1 MDFFYDG
8 QIRRYVTQFMRVF
21 IGFKYQAGDKEERL
35 VPVMYGDLTRQVA
48 SIIKDNSENKMPTVP
63 RISCYITGLELD
75 TSRLADSTFVSKMNI
90 RERTYQDVAGQ
101 RVYGTEQGA
110 GYTVERL
117 MPTPFKLK
125 VKADVW
131 TSNTD
136 QKLQLLEQILIL
148 FNPSLEVQTTDN
160 YVDWTSLSVIYLT
173 STNFSSRSIPQGTD
187 TDIDI
192 ASLEFEMPIYI
203 SPPTKVKK
211 LGVVRAVINNMF
223 TNTGDA
229 VNINNLIYNDS
240 DIQTAVE
247 YKRYGIVMLK
257 ADNGVAGDYNISIVD
272 VGQAVLDAGL
282 DLPPEKIGKKLD
294 WQLILDQ
301 YGGYKEGVSRITFKQ
316 PNGSELVGSITVNPV
331 DPTLLVVSMDMDTVP
346 GNTLIT
352 TGRNPDNTVYTSVRS
367 ASKGTIDAII
377 NPYNFNPLTT
387 YGSKANYP
395 VGLRYL
401 MLDDLNM
408 FLAPT
413 QAASITSN
421 IIDTDID
428 YYRIVRPDQKQKAGA
443 ANLPRSYSNIFQTK
457 VYVNGTEVGFTEVE
471 DGGVFENF
479 NNNTSVNAG
488 SFVVNNYYKITSL
501 GNTVW
506 SNIGASS
513 NFTVG
518 TIFQATGIGLGSGTA
533 TQVYR
538 TTSGKYKIRLNDF
551 PPLEDGNGNASVIK
565 YTIEKYTYP
574 DWYTE
579 GDDPDTLLVETDV
592 YLPGKPE
599 RSSGPLAWKNLD
611 DSDVFIKA
619 NSIIE
624 WNSSR
629 WVSVFD
635 PDEVATNVYIT
646 NLRTGIQYKWN
657 GVQWLKS
664 FEGEYLPGSWRL
676 TLNP

>member
-75 TSRLADSTFVSKMNI
+75 TSRLADSTFVSKVNV
-90 RERTYQDVAGQ
+90 RERTYEDVAGQ
-101 RVYGTEQGA
+101 RVYGNEQGA

-117 MPTPFKLK
+117 MPTPFKLR

-173 STNFSSRSIPQGTD
+173 STNFSSRSIPQGTE

-294 WQLILDQ
+294 WQLVLDQ

-352 TGRNPDNTVYTSVRS
+352 EGRYPDNTVYTSVRS

-387 YGSKANYP
+387 YGTKANYP

-428 YYRIVRPDQKQKAGA
+428 FYRIVRPDQKQKASIT
-443 ANLPRSYSNIFQTK
+443 NLPRSYSNIFQTK
-457 VYVNGTEVGFTEVE
+457 VYVNGVEVGFTEVE
-471 DGGVFENF
+471 DGGLFETF
-479 NNNTSVNAG
+479 GPTS
-488 SFVVNNYYKITSL
+488 
-501 GNTVW
+501 
-506 SNIGASS
+506 
-513 NFTVG
+513 
-518 TIFQATGIGLGSGTA
+518 
-533 TQVYR
+533 YR
-538 TTSGKYKIRLNDF
+538 TASGKYKIRLNEF

-624 WNSSR
+624 WNGSR

-635 PDEVATNVYIT
+635 PDEVSTNVYIT

>member
-21 IGFKYQAGDKEERL
+21 IGFKYQAGDGDQRL

-75 TSRLADSTFVSKMNI
+75 TSRLADSTFVSKVNV

-117 MPTPFKLK
+117 MPTPFKLR

-173 STNFSSRSIPQGTD
+173 STNFSSRSIPQGTE

-294 WQLILDQ
+294 WQLVLDQ
-301 YGGYKEGVSRITFKQ
+301 YGGYKQGVSRITFKQ
-316 PNGSELVGSITVNPV
+316 PNGGELVGSIAVNPV

-352 TGRNPDNTVYTSVRS
+352 TGRYPDNTVYTSVRS

-387 YGSKANYP
+387 YGTKANYP

-413 QAASITSN
+413 RAASIATN

-428 YYRIVRPDQKQKAGA
+428 YYRIVRPDQKQKASA
-443 ANLPRSYSNIFQTK
+443 SNLPRSYSNIFQTK
-457 VYVNGTEVGFTEVE
+457 VYVNGVEVGFTEVE
-471 DGGVFENF
+471 DGGEFETF
-479 NNNTSVNAG
+479 ASTS
-488 SFVVNNYYKITSL
+488 
-501 GNTVW
+501 
-506 SNIGASS
+506 
-513 NFTVG
+513 
-518 TIFQATGIGLGSGTA
+518 
-533 TQVYR
+533 YR
-538 TTSGKYKIRLNDF
+538 TVSGKYKIRLNEF
-551 PPLEDGNGNASVIK
+551 PPLEDSNGDASIIK

-599 RSSGPLAWKNLD
+599 RSSGPSAWKNLD

-624 WNSSR
+624 WDGSR

-635 PDEVATNVYIT
+635 PEEVTTNIYIT
-646 NLRTGIQYKWN
+646 NLRTGIQYKWD

>member
-75 TSRLADSTFVSKMNI
+75 TSRLADSTFVSKVNV

-117 MPTPFKLK
+117 MPTPFKLR

-173 STNFSSRSIPQGTD
+173 STNFSSRSIPQGTE

-229 VNINNLIYNDS
+229 VNMNNLIYNDG
-240 DIQTAVE
+240 DIVNTIE
-247 YKRYGIVMLK
+247 YKNYGIVMLK

-294 WQLILDQ
+294 WQLVLDQ
-301 YGGYKEGVSRITFKQ
+301 YGGYKQGVSRITFKQ
-316 PNGSELVGSITVNPV
+316 PNGGELVGSIAVNPV

-352 TGRNPDNTVYTSVRS
+352 TGRYPDNTVYTSVRS

-387 YGSKANYP
+387 YGTKANYP

-413 QAASITSN
+413 RAASIATN

-428 YYRIVRPDQKQKAGA
+428 YYRIVRPDQKQKASA
-443 ANLPRSYSNIFQTK
+443 SNLPRSYSNIFQTK
-457 VYVNGTEVGFTEVE
+457 VYVNGVEVGFAEVE
-471 DGGVFENF
+471 DGGEFQTF
-479 NNNTSVNAG
+479 SSTS
-488 SFVVNNYYKITSL
+488 
-501 GNTVW
+501 
-506 SNIGASS
+506 
-513 NFTVG
+513 
-518 TIFQATGIGLGSGTA
+518 
-533 TQVYR
+533 YR
-538 TTSGKYKIRLNDF
+538 TVSGKYKIRLNEF
-551 PPLEDGNGNASVIK
+551 PPLEDSNGDASVIK

-574 DWYTE
+574 DWFSE
-579 GDDPDTLLVETDV
+579 GDDPDTETVETNV

-599 RSSGPLAWKNLD
+599 RSSGPTAWKNLD
-611 DSDVFIKA
+611 DSDTYIKA

-624 WNSSR
+624 WSGSK

-635 PDEVATNVYIT
+635 PEEVTTNIYIT
-646 NLRTGIQYKWN
+646 NLRTGIQYKWD

>member
-75 TSRLADSTFVSKMNI
+75 TSRLADSTFVSKVNI
-90 RERTYQDVAGQ
+90 RERTYEDVAGQ

-229 VNINNLIYNDS
+229 VNINNLIYNDG
-240 DIQTAVE
+240 DLQTAVE

-294 WQLILDQ
+294 WQLVLDQ

-316 PNGSELVGSITVNPV
+316 PNGGELVGSITVNPV

-346 GNTLIT
+346 GNTLIA
-352 TGRNPDNTVYTSVRS
+352 TGRYPDNTVYTSVRS

-377 NPYNFNPLTT
+377 NPYNFNPLST
-387 YGSKANYP
+387 YGTKANYP

-413 QAASITSN
+413 RAASIATN

-428 YYRIVRPDQKQKAGA
+428 YYRIVRPDQKQKASA
-443 ANLPRSYSNIFQTK
+443 SNLPRSYSNIFQTK
-457 VYVNGTEVGFTEVE
+457 VYVNGVEVGFTEVE
-471 DGGVFENF
+471 DGGVFETF
-479 NNNTSVNAG
+479 ASTS
-488 SFVVNNYYKITSL
+488 
-501 GNTVW
+501 
-506 SNIGASS
+506 
-513 NFTVG
+513 
-518 TIFQATGIGLGSGTA
+518 
-533 TQVYR
+533 YR
-538 TTSGKYKIRLNDF
+538 TVSGKYKIRLNEF
-551 PPLEDGNGNASVIK
+551 PPLEDGNGVASVIK

-574 DWYTE
+574 DWFSE

-599 RSSGPLAWKNLD
+599 RSSGPTAWKNLD

-624 WNSSR
+624 WNGSR

-635 PDEVATNVYIT
+635 PEEVTTNIYIT
-646 NLRTGIQYKWN
+646 NLRTGIQYKWD

>member
-1 MDFFYDG
+1 
-8 QIRRYVTQFMRVF
+8 
-21 IGFKYQAGDKEERL
+21 
-35 VPVMYGDLTRQVA
+35 MYGDLTRQVA

-75 TSRLADSTFVSKMNI
+75 TSRLADSTFVSKVNI
-90 RERTYQDVAGQ
+90 RERTYEDVAGQ

-125 VKADVW
+125 VKADIW

-136 QKLQLLEQILIL
+136 QKLQLLEQMLIL

-160 YVDWTSLSVIYLT
+160 YIDWTSLSVIYLT
-173 STNFSSRSIPQGTD
+173 STNFSSRSIPQGTE

-211 LGVVRAVINNMF
+211 LGVVRAVVNNMF

-229 VNINNLIYNDS
+229 ININNLIYNDS
-240 DIQTAVE
+240 DIKETVE

-272 VGQAVLDAGL
+272 VGQAVIDAGL

-294 WQLILDQ
+294 WQLVLDQ

-316 PNGSELVGSITVNPV
+316 PNGGELVGSITVNPV

-387 YGSKANYP
+387 YGTKANYP

-428 YYRIVRPDQKQKAGA
+428 YYRIVRPDQRQKASA
-443 ANLPRSYSNIFQTK
+443 SNLPRSYSNIFQTK
-457 VYVNGTEVGFTEVE
+457 VYVNGVEVGFTEVE
-471 DGGVFENF
+471 DGGIFETF
-479 NNNTSVNAG
+479 SSTS
-488 SFVVNNYYKITSL
+488 
-501 GNTVW
+501 
-506 SNIGASS
+506 
-513 NFTVG
+513 
-518 TIFQATGIGLGSGTA
+518 
-533 TQVYR
+533 YR
-538 TTSGKYKIRLNDF
+538 TQSGKYKIRLNEF
-551 PPLEDGNGNASVIK
+551 PPLEDSNGDASIIK

-579 GDDPDTLLVETDV
+579 GDDPDTETVETDV
-592 YLPGKPE
+592 FLPGKPE
-599 RSSGPLAWKNLD
+599 RSSGPTAWKNLD

-624 WNSSR
+624 WNGSR

>member
-21 IGFKYQAGDKEERL
+21 IGFKYQAGDGDERL

-75 TSRLADSTFVSKMNI
+75 TSRLADSTFVSKVNV

-117 MPTPFKLK
+117 MPTPFKLR

-173 STNFSSRSIPQGTD
+173 STNFSSRSIPQGTE

-240 DIQTAVE
+240 DIQTAIE

-294 WQLILDQ
+294 WQLVLDQ

-316 PNGSELVGSITVNPV
+316 PNGGELVGSIAVNPV

-352 TGRNPDNTVYTSVRS
+352 VGRYPDNTVYTSVRS

-413 QAASITSN
+413 RAASIATN

-428 YYRIVRPDQKQKAGA
+428 YYRIVRPDQRQKASA
-443 ANLPRSYSNIFQTK
+443 SNLPRSYSNIFQTK
-457 VYVNGTEVGFTEVE
+457 VYVNGVEVGFTEVE
-471 DGGVFENF
+471 DGGLFETF
-479 NNNTSVNAG
+479 SSTS
-488 SFVVNNYYKITSL
+488 
-501 GNTVW
+501 
-506 SNIGASS
+506 
-513 NFTVG
+513 
-518 TIFQATGIGLGSGTA
+518 
-533 TQVYR
+533 YR
-538 TTSGKYKIRLNDF
+538 TASGKYKIRLNEF
-551 PPLEDGNGNASVIK
+551 PPLEDSNGDASVIK

-574 DWYTE
+574 DWFSE
-579 GDDPDTLLVETDV
+579 GDDPDTETVETDV

-599 RSSGPLAWKNLD
+599 RSSGPTAWKNLD

-624 WNSSR
+624 WNGSR

-635 PDEVATNVYIT
+635 PEEVTTNIYIT
-646 NLRTGIQYKWN
+646 NLRTGIQYKWD

>member
-48 SIIKDNSENKMPTVP
+48 GIIKDNSENKMPTVP
-63 RISCYITGLELD
+63 RIACYITGLELD
-75 TSRLADSTFVSKMNI
+75 TSRLADSTFVSKVNI
-90 RERTYQDVAGQ
+90 RERTYEDVAGQ
-101 RVYGTEQGA
+101 RVYGNEQGA

-211 LGVVRAVINNMF
+211 LGVVRAVVNNMF

-229 VNINNLIYNDS
+229 VNINNLIYNDGDVTS
-240 DIQTAVE
+240 TVE

-272 VGQAVLDAGL
+272 VGQAVIDAGL

-294 WQLILDQ
+294 WQLVLDQ
-301 YGGYKEGVSRITFKQ
+301 YGGYKEGVSRITFNQ
-316 PNGSELVGSITVNPV
+316 PNGGQLVGSIAVNPV

-352 TGRNPDNTVYTSVRS
+352 TGRYPDNTVYTSVRS

-387 YGSKANYP
+387 YGTKANYP

-401 MLDDLNM
+401 MLDDLNT

-413 QAASITSN
+413 RAASIATN

-428 YYRIVRPDQKQKAGA
+428 FYRIVRPDQKQKASA
-443 ANLPRSYSNIFQTK
+443 SNLPRSYSNIFQTK
-457 VYVNGTEVGFTEVE
+457 VYVNGVEVGFTEVE
-471 DGGVFENF
+471 DGG
-479 NNNTSVNAG
+479 
-488 SFVVNNYYKITSL
+488 
-501 GNTVW
+501 
-506 SNIGASS
+506 
-513 NFTVG
+513 
-518 TIFQATGIGLGSGTA
+518 IFQTFGPPENPGTS
-533 TQVYR
+533 YR
-538 TTSGKYKIRLNDF
+538 TVSGKYKIRLNEF

-599 RSSGPLAWKNLD
+599 RSSGPAAWKNLD

-624 WNSSR
+624 WNGSR

-635 PDEVATNVYIT
+635 PEEMATNVYIT
-646 NLRTGIQYKWN
+646 NLRTGIQYKWD

>member
-21 IGFKYQAGDKEERL
+21 IGFKFQAGDGEERL

-75 TSRLADSTFVSKMNI
+75 TSRLADSTFVSKVNI
-90 RERTYQDVAGQ
+90 RERTYEDVAGQ
-101 RVYGTEQGA
+101 RVYGNEQGA

-117 MPTPFKLK
+117 MPTPFKLR

-173 STNFSSRSIPQGTD
+173 STNFSSRSIPQGTE

-229 VNINNLIYNDS
+229 VNINNLIYNDG
-240 DIQTAVE
+240 DIVNTVE

-294 WQLILDQ
+294 WQLVLDQ

-316 PNGSELVGSITVNPV
+316 PNGGELVGTIAVNPV

-346 GNTLIT
+346 ANTLIT
-352 TGRNPDNTVYTSVRS
+352 QGRYPDNTVYTSVRS

-387 YGSKANYP
+387 YGSKTNYP

-413 QAASITSN
+413 RAASIATN

-428 YYRIVRPDQKQKAGA
+428 HYRIVRPNQKQKASA
-443 ANLPRSYSNIFQTK
+443 SNLPRSYSNIYQTK
-457 VYVNGTEVGFTEVE
+457 VYVNGVEVGFTEVE
-471 DGGVFENF
+471 DGGVFETF
-479 NNNTSVNAG
+479 ASTS
-488 SFVVNNYYKITSL
+488 
-501 GNTVW
+501 
-506 SNIGASS
+506 
-513 NFTVG
+513 
-518 TIFQATGIGLGSGTA
+518 
-533 TQVYR
+533 YR
-538 TTSGKYKIRLNDF
+538 TQSGKYKIRLDEF

-592 YLPGKPE
+592 FLPGKPE
-599 RSSGPLAWKNLD
+599 RSSGPTAWKNLD

-624 WNSSR
+624 WNGSR
-629 WVSVFD
+629 WVSIFD
-635 PDEVATNVYIT
+635 PEEVTTNVYIT
-646 NLRTGIQYKWN
+646 NLRTGIQYKWD

>member
-21 IGFKYQAGDKEERL
+21 IGFKYQAGDGDERL

-75 TSRLADSTFVSKMNI
+75 TSRLADSTFVSKVNI
-90 RERTYQDVAGQ
+90 RERTYEDVAGQ

-229 VNINNLIYNDS
+229 VNINNLIYNDG
-240 DIQTAVE
+240 DVQTAIE

-272 VGQAVLDAGL
+272 VGQAVIDAGL

-294 WQLILDQ
+294 WQLVLDQ

-316 PNGSELVGSITVNPV
+316 PNGGELVGSIAVNPV

-352 TGRNPDNTVYTSVRS
+352 TGRYPDNTVYTSVRS

-387 YGSKANYP
+387 YGTKANYP

-428 YYRIVRPDQKQKAGA
+428 YYRIVRPDQRQKASA
-443 ANLPRSYSNIFQTK
+443 SNLPRSYSNIFQTK
-457 VYVNGTEVGFTEVE
+457 VYVNGVEVGFTEVE
-471 DGGVFENF
+471 DGGIFETF
-479 NNNTSVNAG
+479 SSTS
-488 SFVVNNYYKITSL
+488 
-501 GNTVW
+501 
-506 SNIGASS
+506 
-513 NFTVG
+513 
-518 TIFQATGIGLGSGTA
+518 
-533 TQVYR
+533 YR
-538 TTSGKYKIRLNDF
+538 TQSGKYKIRLNEF
-551 PPLEDGNGNASVIK
+551 PPLEDSNGDASIIK

-592 YLPGKPE
+592 FLPGKPE
-599 RSSGPLAWKNLD
+599 RSSGPTAWKNLD

-624 WNSSR
+624 WNGSR

>member
-1 MDFFYDG
+1 MDFHYDG

-21 IGFKYQAGDKEERL
+21 IGFKYQAGDGEERL

-75 TSRLADSTFVSKMNI
+75 TSRLADSTFVSKVNV

-117 MPTPFKLK
+117 MPTPFKLR

-240 DIQTAVE
+240 DIQTAIE

-282 DLPPEKIGKKLD
+282 DLPPEKIGRKLD
-294 WQLILDQ
+294 WQLVLDQ
-301 YGGYKEGVSRITFKQ
+301 YGGYKEGVSRITFRQ
-316 PNGSELVGSITVNPV
+316 PNGSELIGSIAVNPV

-352 TGRNPDNTVYTSVRS
+352 TGRYPNNTVYTSVRS

-387 YGSKANYP
+387 YGTKANYP

-413 QAASITSN
+413 RAASIATN

-428 YYRIVRPDQKQKAGA
+428 YYRIVRPDQRQKASA
-443 ANLPRSYSNIFQTK
+443 SNLPRSYSNIFQTK
-457 VYVNGTEVGFTEVE
+457 VYVNGVEVGFTEVE
-471 DGGVFENF
+471 DGGVFETYAS
-479 NNNTSVNAG
+479 TS
-488 SFVVNNYYKITSL
+488 
-501 GNTVW
+501 
-506 SNIGASS
+506 
-513 NFTVG
+513 
-518 TIFQATGIGLGSGTA
+518 
-533 TQVYR
+533 YR
-538 TTSGKYKIRLNDF
+538 TVSGKYKIRLNEF
-551 PPLEDGNGNASVIK
+551 PPLEDSNGDASVIK
-565 YTIEKYTYP
+565 YTVEKYTYP
-574 DWYTE
+574 DWFSE
-579 GDDPDTLLVETDV
+579 GDDPDTETVETDV

-599 RSSGPLAWKNLD
+599 RSSGPTAWKNLD

-624 WNSSR
+624 WNGSR

-635 PDEVATNVYIT
+635 PEEVATNIYIT
-646 NLRTGIQYKWN
+646 NLRTGIQYKWD

>member
-21 IGFKYQAGDKEERL
+21 IGFKYQAGDGDERL

-75 TSRLADSTFVSKMNI
+75 TSRLADSTFVSKVNV

-117 MPTPFKLK
+117 MPTPFKLR

-173 STNFSSRSIPQGTD
+173 STNFSSRSIPQGTE

-240 DIQTAVE
+240 DIQTAIE

-294 WQLILDQ
+294 WQLVLDQ
-301 YGGYKEGVSRITFKQ
+301 YGGYKEGVSRITFRQ
-316 PNGSELVGSITVNPV
+316 PNGSQLVGSIAVNPV

-346 GNTLIT
+346 SNTLIA
-352 TGRNPDNTVYTSVRS
+352 TGRYPDNTVYTSVRS

-387 YGSKANYP
+387 YGTKANYP

-413 QAASITSN
+413 RAASIATN

-428 YYRIVRPDQKQKAGA
+428 YYRIVRPDQKQKASA
-443 ANLPRSYSNIFQTK
+443 SNLPISYSNIFQTK
-457 VYVNGTEVGFTEVE
+457 VYVNGVEVGFAEVE
-471 DGGVFENF
+471 DGGTFETF
-479 NNNTSVNAG
+479 SSTS
-488 SFVVNNYYKITSL
+488 
-501 GNTVW
+501 
-506 SNIGASS
+506 
-513 NFTVG
+513 
-518 TIFQATGIGLGSGTA
+518 
-533 TQVYR
+533 YR
-538 TTSGKYKIRLNDF
+538 TVSGKYKIRLNEF
-551 PPLEDGNGNASVIK
+551 PPLEDSNGDASVIK

-579 GDDPDTLLVETDV
+579 GDDPNTETVETDV

-599 RSSGPLAWKNLD
+599 RSSGPTAWKNLD

-624 WNSSR
+624 WNGSR

-635 PDEVATNVYIT
+635 PEEVTTNIYIT
-646 NLRTGIQYKWN
+646 NLRTGIQYKWD

>member
-1 MDFFYDG
+1 
-8 QIRRYVTQFMRVF
+8 
-21 IGFKYQAGDKEERL
+21 
-35 VPVMYGDLTRQVA
+35 
-48 SIIKDNSENKMPTVP
+48 
-63 RISCYITGLELD
+63 
-75 TSRLADSTFVSKMNI
+75 
-90 RERTYQDVAGQ
+90 
-101 RVYGTEQGA
+101 
-110 GYTVERL
+110 
-117 MPTPFKLK
+117 
-125 VKADVW
+125 
-131 TSNTD
+131 
-136 QKLQLLEQILIL
+136 LLEQILIL

-229 VNINNLIYNDS
+229 VNINNLIYNDGDVTS
-240 DIQTAVE
+240 TVE

-272 VGQAVLDAGL
+272 VGQAVIDAGL

-294 WQLILDQ
+294 WQLVLDQ
-301 YGGYKEGVSRITFKQ
+301 YGGYKEGVSRITFNQ
-316 PNGSELVGSITVNPV
+316 PNGGQLVGSIAVNPV

-352 TGRNPDNTVYTSVRS
+352 IGRYPDNTVYTSVRS

-387 YGSKANYP
+387 YGTKANYP

-428 YYRIVRPDQKQKAGA
+428 FYRIVRPDQKQKASA
-443 ANLPRSYSNIFQTK
+443 SNLPRSYSNIFQTK
-457 VYVNGTEVGFTEVE
+457 VYVNGVEVGFTEVE
-471 DGGVFENF
+471 DGGLFETF
-479 NNNTSVNAG
+479 GPTS
-488 SFVVNNYYKITSL
+488 
-501 GNTVW
+501 
-506 SNIGASS
+506 
-513 NFTVG
+513 
-518 TIFQATGIGLGSGTA
+518 
-533 TQVYR
+533 YR
-538 TTSGKYKIRLNDF
+538 TVSGKYKIRLNEF

-599 RSSGPLAWKNLD
+599 RSSGPVAWKNLD

-624 WNSSR
+624 WNGSR

-635 PDEVATNVYIT
+635 PEEMATNVYIT
-646 NLRTGIQYKWN
+646 NLRTGIQYKWD

>member
-1 MDFFYDG
+1 
-8 QIRRYVTQFMRVF
+8 V
-21 IGFKYQAGDKEERL
+21 
-35 VPVMYGDLTRQVA
+35 
-48 SIIKDNSENKMPTVP
+48 
-63 RISCYITGLELD
+63 
-75 TSRLADSTFVSKMNI
+75 NI
-90 RERTYQDVAGQ
+90 RERTYEDVAGQ

-229 VNINNLIYNDS
+229 VNINNLIYNDG
-240 DIQTAVE
+240 DLQTAVE

-282 DLPPEKIGKKLD
+282 DLPPEKIGRKLD
-294 WQLILDQ
+294 WQLVFDQ

-316 PNGSELVGSITVNPV
+316 PNGGELVGSIAVNPV

-346 GNTLIT
+346 GNTVIT
-352 TGRNPDNTVYTSVRS
+352 TGRYPDNTVYTSVRS

-387 YGSKANYP
+387 YGTKANYP

-413 QAASITSN
+413 RAASIATN

-428 YYRIVRPDQKQKAGA
+428 YYRIVRPDQKQKASA
-443 ANLPRSYSNIFQTK
+443 SNLPRSYSNIFQTK
-457 VYVNGTEVGFTEVE
+457 VYVNGVEVGFTEVE
-471 DGGVFENF
+471 DGGVFETF
-479 NNNTSVNAG
+479 ASTS
-488 SFVVNNYYKITSL
+488 
-501 GNTVW
+501 
-506 SNIGASS
+506 
-513 NFTVG
+513 
-518 TIFQATGIGLGSGTA
+518 
-533 TQVYR
+533 YR
-538 TTSGKYKIRLNDF
+538 TVSGKYKIRLNEF
-551 PPLEDGNGNASVIK
+551 PPLEDGNGVASVIK

-574 DWYTE
+574 DWFSE

-599 RSSGPLAWKNLD
+599 RSSGPTAWKNLD

-624 WNSSR
+624 WNGSR

-635 PDEVATNVYIT
+635 PEEVTTNIYIT
-646 NLRTGIQYKWN
+646 NLRTGIQYKWD

>member
-1 MDFFYDG
+1 
-8 QIRRYVTQFMRVF
+8 MRVF
-21 IGFKYQAGDKEERL
+21 IGFKYQAGDGDQRL

-75 TSRLADSTFVSKMNI
+75 TSRLADSTFVSKVNI
-90 RERTYQDVAGQ
+90 RERTYEDVAGQ

-294 WQLILDQ
+294 WQLVLDQ

-316 PNGSELVGSITVNPV
+316 PNGGELVGSIAVNPV

-428 YYRIVRPDQKQKAGA
+428 FYRIVRPDQKQKASA
-443 ANLPRSYSNIFQTK
+443 SNLPRSYSNIFQTK
-457 VYVNGTEVGFTEVE
+457 VYVNGAEVAFTEVE
-471 DGGVFENF
+471 DGGVFETF
-479 NNNTSVNAG
+479 ASTS
-488 SFVVNNYYKITSL
+488 
-501 GNTVW
+501 
-506 SNIGASS
+506 
-513 NFTVG
+513 
-518 TIFQATGIGLGSGTA
+518 
-533 TQVYR
+533 YR
-538 TTSGKYKIRLNDF
+538 TASGKYKIRLNEF

-624 WNSSR
+624 WNGSR

>member
-75 TSRLADSTFVSKMNI
+75 TSRLADSTFVSKVNV

-117 MPTPFKLK
+117 MPTPFKLR

-160 YVDWTSLSVIYLT
+160 YVDWTSLSVIYLS

-229 VNINNLIYNDS
+229 VNMNNLIYNDG
-240 DIQTAVE
+240 DIVNTIE
-247 YKRYGIVMLK
+247 YKNYGIVMLK
-257 ADNGVAGDYNISIVD
+257 ADNGVVGDYNISIVD

-294 WQLILDQ
+294 WQLVLDQ
-301 YGGYKEGVSRITFKQ
+301 YGGYKQGVSRITFKQ
-316 PNGSELVGSITVNPV
+316 PNGGELVGSIAVNPV

-352 TGRNPDNTVYTSVRS
+352 TGRYPDNTVYTSVRS

-387 YGSKANYP
+387 YGTKANYP

-413 QAASITSN
+413 RVASITTN

-428 YYRIVRPDQKQKAGA
+428 YYRIVRPDQKQKASVS
-443 ANLPRSYSNIFQTK
+443 NLPRSYSNIFQTK
-457 VYVNGTEVGFTEVE
+457 VYVNGVEVGFTEVE
-471 DGGVFENF
+471 DGGEFQTF
-479 NNNTSVNAG
+479 SSTS
-488 SFVVNNYYKITSL
+488 
-501 GNTVW
+501 
-506 SNIGASS
+506 
-513 NFTVG
+513 
-518 TIFQATGIGLGSGTA
+518 
-533 TQVYR
+533 YR
-538 TTSGKYKIRLNDF
+538 IVSGKYKIRLNEF
-551 PPLEDGNGNASVIK
+551 PPLEDSNGDASVIK

-574 DWYTE
+574 DWFSE
-579 GDDPDTLLVETDV
+579 GDDPDTFLVETDV

-599 RSSGPLAWKNLD
+599 RSSGPTAWKNLD

-624 WNSSR
+624 WSGSQ

-635 PDEVATNVYIT
+635 PEEVTTNIYIT
-646 NLRTGIQYKWN
+646 NLRTGIQYKWD

>member
-21 IGFKYQAGDKEERL
+21 IGFKYQAGDGDERL

-75 TSRLADSTFVSKMNI
+75 TSRLADSTFVSKVNI

-117 MPTPFKLK
+117 MPTPFKLR
-125 VKADVW
+125 VKADIW

-136 QKLQLLEQILIL
+136 QKLQLLEQMLIL

-173 STNFSSRSIPQGTD
+173 STNFSSRSIPQGTE

-229 VNINNLIYNDS
+229 VNINNLIYNDG
-240 DIQTAVE
+240 DIVTTTE

-272 VGQAVLDAGL
+272 IGQAVLDAGL

-294 WQLILDQ
+294 WQLVLDQ
-301 YGGYKEGVSRITFKQ
+301 YGGYKQGVSRITFRQ
-316 PNGSELVGSITVNPV
+316 PNGSELVGSIAVNPI

-346 GNTLIT
+346 SNTLIT
-352 TGRNPDNTVYTSVRS
+352 TGRYTNNTIYTSVRS

-387 YGSKANYP
+387 YGTKANFP
-395 VGLRYL
+395 AGLRYL

-413 QAASITSN
+413 RAASIATN

-428 YYRIVRPDQKQKAGA
+428 YYRIVRSDQKQKASA
-443 ANLPRSYSNIFQTK
+443 SNLPRSYSNIFQTK
-457 VYVNGTEVGFTEVE
+457 VYVNDVEVGFTEVE
-471 DGGVFENF
+471 DGGIFETF
-479 NNNTSVNAG
+479 GPS
-488 SFVVNNYYKITSL
+488 
-501 GNTVW
+501 GNPGP
-506 SNIGASS
+506 S
-513 NFTVG
+513 
-518 TIFQATGIGLGSGTA
+518 
-533 TQVYR
+533 YR
-538 TTSGKYKIRLNDF
+538 TQSGKYKIRLDEF

-574 DWYTE
+574 DWFTE

-599 RSSGPLAWKNLD
+599 RSSGPTAWKNLD

-624 WNSSR
+624 WSGSQ
-629 WVSVFD
+629 WVSMFD
-635 PDEVATNVYIT
+635 PEEVTTNIYIT
-646 NLRTGIQYKWN
+646 NLRTGIQYKWD

>member
-1 MDFFYDG
+1 
-8 QIRRYVTQFMRVF
+8 MRVF

-75 TSRLADSTFVSKMNI
+75 TSRLADSTFVSKVNI

-101 RVYGTEQGA
+101 RVYGNEQGA

-229 VNINNLIYNDS
+229 VNINNLIYNDG
-240 DIQTAVE
+240 DVQTAIE

-294 WQLILDQ
+294 WQLVLDQ

-316 PNGSELVGSITVNPV
+316 PNGGELVGSIAVNPV

-352 TGRNPDNTVYTSVRS
+352 TGRYPDNTVYTSVRS
-367 ASKGTIDAII
+367 ASKGSIDAII

-413 QAASITSN
+413 QAASIATN

-428 YYRIVRPDQKQKAGA
+428 YYRIVRPDQKQKASA
-443 ANLPRSYSNIFQTK
+443 SNLPRSYSNIFQTK
-457 VYVNGTEVGFTEVE
+457 VYVNGVEVGFTEVE
-471 DGGVFENF
+471 DGGTFETF
-479 NNNTSVNAG
+479 ASTS
-488 SFVVNNYYKITSL
+488 
-501 GNTVW
+501 
-506 SNIGASS
+506 
-513 NFTVG
+513 
-518 TIFQATGIGLGSGTA
+518 
-533 TQVYR
+533 YR
-538 TTSGKYKIRLNDF
+538 TVSGKYKIRLNEF
-551 PPLEDGNGNASVIK
+551 PPLEDGNGDASVIK

-574 DWYTE
+574 DWFTE
-579 GDDPDTLLVETDV
+579 GDDPDTETVETDV

-599 RSSGPLAWKNLD
+599 RSSGPTAWKNLD

-624 WNSSR
+624 WNGSR

-635 PDEVATNVYIT
+635 PEEVTTNIYIT
-646 NLRTGIQYKWN
+646 NLRTGIQYKWD

>member
-75 TSRLADSTFVSKMNI
+75 TGRLADSTFVSKVNV
-90 RERTYQDVAGQ
+90 RERTYEDVAGQ
-101 RVYGTEQGA
+101 RVYGNEQGA

-125 VKADVW
+125 VKADIW

-160 YVDWTSLSVIYLT
+160 YIDWTSLSVIYLT
-173 STNFSSRSIPQGTD
+173 STNFSSRSIPQGTE

-211 LGVVRAVINNMF
+211 LGVVRAVVNNMF

-229 VNINNLIYNDS
+229 VNINNLIYNDG
-240 DIQTAVE
+240 DVVNTVE

-294 WQLILDQ
+294 WQLVLDQ

-316 PNGSELVGSITVNPV
+316 PNGGELVGSIAVNPV

-352 TGRNPDNTVYTSVRS
+352 EGRYPDNTVYISVRS

-413 QAASITSN
+413 QAASIATN

-428 YYRIVRPDQKQKAGA
+428 YYRIVRPDQKQKASA
-443 ANLPRSYSNIFQTK
+443 SNLPRSYSNIFQTK
-457 VYVNGTEVGFTEVE
+457 VYVNGSEVGFTEVE
-471 DGGVFENF
+471 DGGLFETF
-479 NNNTSVNAG
+479 GPTS
-488 SFVVNNYYKITSL
+488 
-501 GNTVW
+501 
-506 SNIGASS
+506 
-513 NFTVG
+513 
-518 TIFQATGIGLGSGTA
+518 
-533 TQVYR
+533 YR
-538 TTSGKYKIRLNDF
+538 TVSGKYKIRLNEF

-599 RSSGPLAWKNLD
+599 RSSGPVAWKNLD

-624 WNSSR
+624 WNGSR

>member
-21 IGFKYQAGDKEERL
+21 IGFKYQAGDGEERL

-75 TSRLADSTFVSKMNI
+75 TGRLADSTFVSKVNV
-90 RERTYQDVAGQ
+90 RERTYEDVAGQ
-101 RVYGTEQGA
+101 RVYGNEQGA

-117 MPTPFKLK
+117 MPTPFKLR
-125 VKADVW
+125 VKADIW

-160 YVDWTSLSVIYLT
+160 YIDWTSLSVIYLT
-173 STNFSSRSIPQGTD
+173 STNFSSRSIPQGTE

-211 LGVVRAVINNMF
+211 LGVVRAVVNNMF

-229 VNINNLIYNDS
+229 ININNLIYNDS
-240 DIQTAVE
+240 DIKETVE
-247 YKRYGIVMLK
+247 YRRYGIVMLK

-282 DLPPEKIGKKLD
+282 DLPPEKVGKKLD
-294 WQLILDQ
+294 WQLVLDQ

-316 PNGSELVGSITVNPV
+316 PAGGELVGTIVVNPV

-346 GNTLIT
+346 SNTLIT
-352 TGRNPDNTVYTSVRS
+352 EGRFPNNTIYTSVRS

-413 QAASITSN
+413 RAASIATN
-421 IIDTDID
+421 VIDTDID
-428 YYRIVRPDQKQKAGA
+428 FYRIVRPDQKQKASA
-443 ANLPRSYSNIFQTK
+443 SNLPRSYSNIFQTK
-457 VYVNGTEVGFTEVE
+457 VYVNGAEVGFTEVE
-471 DGGVFENF
+471 DGGVFETF
-479 NNNTSVNAG
+479 ASTS
-488 SFVVNNYYKITSL
+488 
-501 GNTVW
+501 
-506 SNIGASS
+506 
-513 NFTVG
+513 
-518 TIFQATGIGLGSGTA
+518 
-533 TQVYR
+533 YR
-538 TTSGKYKIRLNDF
+538 TASGKYKIRLNEF
-551 PPLEDGNGNASVIK
+551 PPLEDSNGNASVIK

-624 WNSSR
+624 WNGSR

>member
-21 IGFKYQAGDKEERL
+21 IGFKYQAGDGDERL

-75 TSRLADSTFVSKMNI
+75 TSRLADSTFVSKVNV

-229 VNINNLIYNDS
+229 VNINNLIYNEG
-240 DIQTAVE
+240 DIKETVE

-257 ADNGVAGDYNISIVD
+257 ADNGVAGDYNISVVD
-272 VGQAVLDAGL
+272 IGQAVLDAGL

-294 WQLILDQ
+294 WQLVLDQ

-316 PNGSELVGSITVNPV
+316 PNGSELVGTIAVNPI

-387 YGSKANYP
+387 YGTKANYP
-395 VGLRYL
+395 IGLRYL

-408 FLAPT
+408 FLAPIR
-413 QAASITSN
+413 AASIATN

-428 YYRIVRPDQKQKAGA
+428 FYRIVRPDQKQKASIT
-443 ANLPRSYSNIFQTK
+443 NLPRSYSNIFQTK
-457 VYVNGTEVGFTEVE
+457 VYVNGVEVGFTEVE
-471 DGGVFENF
+471 DGGVFETF
-479 NNNTSVNAG
+479 ASTS
-488 SFVVNNYYKITSL
+488 
-501 GNTVW
+501 
-506 SNIGASS
+506 
-513 NFTVG
+513 
-518 TIFQATGIGLGSGTA
+518 
-533 TQVYR
+533 YR
-538 TTSGKYKIRLNDF
+538 TESGKYKIRLNEF
-551 PPLEDGNGNASVIK
+551 PPLEDSNGDASVIK

-599 RSSGPLAWKNLD
+599 RSSGPSAWKNLD

-624 WNSSR
+624 WDGSR

-635 PDEVATNVYIT
+635 PEEVTTNIYIT
-646 NLRTGIQYKWN
+646 NLRTGIQYKWD

>member
-21 IGFKYQAGDKEERL
+21 IGFKYQAGDGDQRL

-75 TSRLADSTFVSKMNI
+75 TSRLADSTFVSKVNI
-90 RERTYQDVAGQ
+90 RERTYEDVAGQ

-229 VNINNLIYNDS
+229 VNINNLIYNDG
-240 DIQTAVE
+240 DIVNTVE

-257 ADNGVAGDYNISIVD
+257 ADNDMPGDYNISIVD

-294 WQLILDQ
+294 WQLVLDQ

-316 PNGSELVGSITVNPV
+316 PNGSEMFGTITINPA
-331 DPTLLVVSMDMDTVP
+331 DPTLLLVSMFMDTVP
-346 GNTLIT
+346 GNTLIA
-352 TGRNPDNTVYTSVRS
+352 TGRYPDNTVYTSVRS
-367 ASKGTIDAII
+367 SSKGTIDAII

-387 YGSKANYP
+387 YGTKANYP

-401 MLDDLNM
+401 MLDDLNL
-408 FLAPT
+408 FLAPKL
-413 QAASITSN
+413 APSIATN

-428 YYRIVRPDQKQKAGA
+428 FYRIVRPDQKQKASA
-443 ANLPRSYSNIFQTK
+443 TNLPRSYRNVFETK
-457 VYVNGTEVGFTEVE
+457 VFVNGVSVAFFEVE
-471 DGGVFENF
+471 DGGLFE
-479 NNNTSVNAG
+479 TYEVNAG
-488 SFVVNNYYKITSL
+488 SFIVGHTYKIKTPGDTNFTSI
-501 GNTVW
+501 GAENN
-506 SNIGASS
+506 NIGTP
-513 NFTVG
+513 FT
-518 TIFQATGIGLGSGTA
+518 ATGIGSGTGTA
-533 TQVYR
+533 DGTYR
-538 TTSGKYKIRLNDF
+538 TASGKYKIRLNEF
-551 PPLEDGNGNASVIK
+551 PPLEDSEGNASIVKYVIER
-565 YTIEKYTYP
+565 YIYP
-574 DWYTE
+574 DWFSE
-579 GDDPDTLLVETDV
+579 GDDPDTILVETDV

-599 RSSGPLAWKNLD
+599 RGGGPTAWKNLD

-624 WNSSR
+624 WNGSR

-635 PDEVATNVYIT
+635 PQEVTTNIYIT
-646 NLRTGIQYKWN
+646 NLRTGIQYKWD

>member
-75 TSRLADSTFVSKMNI
+75 TGRLADSTFVSKVNV
-90 RERTYQDVAGQ
+90 RERTYEDVAGQ
-101 RVYGTEQGA
+101 RVYGNEQGA

-125 VKADVW
+125 VKADIW

-160 YVDWTSLSVIYLT
+160 YIDWTSLSVIYLT
-173 STNFSSRSIPQGTD
+173 STNFSSRSIPQGTE

-211 LGVVRAVINNMF
+211 LGVVRAVVNNMF

-229 VNINNLIYNDS
+229 VNINNLIYNDG
-240 DIQTAVE
+240 DVVNTVE

-294 WQLILDQ
+294 WQLVLDQ
-301 YGGYKEGVSRITFKQ
+301 YGGYKEGVSRITFNQ
-316 PNGSELVGSITVNPV
+316 PNGGQLVGTIVVNPM

-352 TGRNPDNTVYTSVRS
+352 EGRYPDNTVYTSVRS

-387 YGSKANYP
+387 YGTKANYP

-413 QAASITSN
+413 QAASIATN

-428 YYRIVRPDQKQKAGA
+428 YYRIVRPDQKQKASA
-443 ANLPRSYSNIFQTK
+443 TNLPRSYSNIFQTK
-457 VYVNGTEVGFTEVE
+457 VYVNGVEVGFEEVE
-471 DGGVFENF
+471 DGGIFETYEF
-479 NNNTSVNAG
+479 TAG
-488 SFVVNNYYKITSL
+488 SFIIGHTYKIKTPGDTNFISIGAL
-501 GNTVW
+501 DN
-506 SNIGASS
+506 NIG
-513 NFTVG
+513 TV
-518 TIFQATGIGLGSGTA
+518 FVATGIGSGTGKVNG
-533 TQVYR
+533 TYR
-538 TTSGKYKIRLNDF
+538 TVSGKYKIRLNEF
-551 PPLEDGNGNASVIK
+551 PPLEDGNGNASIIK

-599 RSSGPLAWKNLD
+599 RSSGPVAWKNLD

-624 WNSSR
+624 WNGSR

>member
-1 MDFFYDG
+1 
-8 QIRRYVTQFMRVF
+8 MRVF
-21 IGFKYQAGDKEERL
+21 IGFKYQAGDGEERL

-75 TSRLADSTFVSKMNI
+75 TSRLADSTFVSKVNI
-90 RERTYQDVAGQ
+90 RERTYEDVAGQ

-125 VKADVW
+125 VKADIW

-136 QKLQLLEQILIL
+136 QKLQLLEQMLIL

-160 YVDWTSLSVIYLT
+160 YIDWTSLSVIYLT
-173 STNFSSRSIPQGTD
+173 STNFSSRSIPQGTE

-211 LGVVRAVINNMF
+211 LGVVRAVVNNMF

-229 VNINNLIYNDS
+229 ININNLIYNDS
-240 DIQTAVE
+240 DIKETVE

-272 VGQAVLDAGL
+272 VGQAVIDAGL

-294 WQLILDQ
+294 WQLVLDQ

-316 PNGSELVGSITVNPV
+316 PNGGELVGSITVNPV

-387 YGSKANYP
+387 YGTKANYP

-428 YYRIVRPDQKQKAGA
+428 YYRIVRPDQRQKASA
-443 ANLPRSYSNIFQTK
+443 SNLPRSYSNIFQTK
-457 VYVNGTEVGFTEVE
+457 VYVNGVEVGFTEVE
-471 DGGVFENF
+471 DGGIFETF
-479 NNNTSVNAG
+479 SSTS
-488 SFVVNNYYKITSL
+488 
-501 GNTVW
+501 
-506 SNIGASS
+506 
-513 NFTVG
+513 
-518 TIFQATGIGLGSGTA
+518 
-533 TQVYR
+533 YR
-538 TTSGKYKIRLNDF
+538 TQSGKYKIRLNEF
-551 PPLEDGNGNASVIK
+551 PPLEDSNGDASIIK

-579 GDDPDTLLVETDV
+579 GDDPDTETVETDV
-592 YLPGKPE
+592 FLPGKPE
-599 RSSGPLAWKNLD
+599 RSSGPTAWKNLD

-624 WNSSR
+624 WDGSR